1 MGKFPVTA
9 DVSGTRCTPP
19 LRELLA
25 ASGCHGYELSG
36 SLPTHASL
44 WRSVIS
50 GRKEHWFQHNWGL
63 STLLTTSLY
72 SDPIKTPFDG
82 VLINPHTFLKEDSLC
97 EVLLLQSL
105 RLFSLHQPPLE
116 PLARLWSTS
125 TAASRAMSPLWQD
138 VCQRRR
144 AGLLSGLLAEHPVL
158 SHPICS
164 PPSTDC

>member
-1 MGKFPVTA
+1 MVSLCGWGRGENWMGKFPVTA

-72 SDPIKTPFDG
+72 SDPIKTLFDG
-82 VLINPHTFLKEDSLC
+82 VFINPHTFLKEDSLC
-97 EVLLLQSL
+97 EVFLLQSL
-105 RLFSLHQPPLE
+105 RLFSLHQPPRS
-116 PLARLWSTS
+116 PWLASGAPPQL
-125 TAASRAMSPLWQD
+125 P
-138 VCQRRR
+138 
-144 AGLLSGLLAEHPVL
+144 AGPCPCSGRTCARGGELG
-158 SHPICS
+158 C
-164 PPSTDC
+164 